1 VEANPDGEPEV
12 LDTKDPR
19 KMRKAG
25 IGLLTLYTVPR
36 AAVFDGQTSLG
47 TTPLMKVPLPAGTYR
62 LRVVDPDGTSR
73 MFSGVVEVAKDNKYT
88 IKVSDLPPYGE

>member
-1 VEANPDGEPEV
+1 V

-47 TTPLMKVPLPAGTYR
+47 TTPLTKVPLPAGTYR
-62 LRVVDPDGTSR
+62 LRVVDPDGNSR
-73 MFSGVVEVAKDNKYT
+73 MFSAPVELAKDNKYT
-88 IKVSDLPPYGE
+88 IKVSDLPLYAE

>member
-1 VEANPDGEPEV
+1 VEQNPGGEAV
-12 LDTKDPR
+12 VVDTKDPR
-19 KMRKAG
+19 KMKKAG

-47 TTPLMKVPLPAGTYR
+47 TTPLMKVPLQAGTYR
-62 LRVVDPDGTSR
+62 LRVVDPEGNSR
-73 MFSGVVEVAKDNKYT
+73 LFSAPVELAKDNKYT